1 MKTIVTIFR
10 KELLDSLRD
19 RRTLVTMV
27 VIPLLLWPLLIGISS
42 RMMIS
47 QMKKAQ
53 EKVLRIGLLT
63 NANAEEFRHTL
74 HGRADVT
81 LVEDL
86 SVDVGHS
93 LVQSDTL
100 DAFIIFE
107 QDFDKKVANL
117 VPGKIRMYFKSTER
131 QDIEKER
138 VSKLLSDFEQSL
150 RSARFRNLK
159 LDEAIVKTVE
169 INEQNLASPKEKLAE
184 VIGGFL
190 PYLFIIFCFM
200 GSMYPAIDLA
210 AGEKER
216 GTLETLFTSP
226 AGRFQILLGKFGVVV
241 LTGMFSAA
249 ISIVGLFLG
258 IKQVREIPA
267 ELLQTILSI
276 LEFHSIALLIS
287 LLLPLTIFFAAV
299 LLSISIFAK
308 SFKEAQSIISP
319 MMIVVIVPAFIGL
332 MPGMSLNSTTAVIP
346 ILNVSLATRAI
357 IAGTVAPGLLAEVY
371 ASLIVY
377 AAVSLY
383 FCSKM
388 FGRESTIFRGS

>member
-1 MKTIVTIFR
+1 MKTIITIFR

-53 EKVLRIGLLT
+53 EKVLRIGLIT
-63 NANAEEFRHTL
+63 NGNVEEFRHML

-86 SVDVGHS
+86 SVDVGQS

-100 DAFIIFE
+100 DAFIIF
-107 QDFDKKVANL
+107 DRGFDKNVANL
-117 VPGKIRMYFKSTER
+117 LPGKITMYFKSTER
-131 QDIEKER
+131 RDIEKDR
-138 VSKLLSDFEQSL
+138 VSKLLSEFEQNL
-150 RSARFRNLK
+150 RSDRFKRLK
-159 LDEAIVKTVE
+159 LDEAVIKTVE
-169 INEQNLASPKEKLAE
+169 ITEQNLASTKERLAE

-249 ISIVGLFLG
+249 ISILGLFLG
-258 IKQVREIPA
+258 IRQVREIPA

-346 ILNVSLATRAI
+346 ILNVSLATRTI

-371 ASLIVY
+371 ASLIAY
-377 AAVSLY
+377 AAVSL
-383 FCSKM
+383 FVCSKM

>member
-86 SVDVGHS
+86 PVDAGQS

-357 IAGTVAPGLLAEVY
+357 IAGTIVPGLLIETYV
-371 ASLIVY
+371 SLIVF
-377 AAVSLY
+377 AGVSL
-383 FCSKM
+383 FMCSKM
-388 FGRESTIFRGS
+388 FERESTIFRGS